1 MDGAIVTEGSVQ
13 IFSDMK
19 WFRNLAS
26 TAIVNIAVG
35 ELCVK
40 KMFWPMRWQG
50 PLGKPSFPLTSLPS
64 RFCSVSYYELVS
76 HNARTWIVFLLSIC
90 SISCLSTISEYSLTI
105 LHRLLE
111 RLGNSS
117 ARLRKAL
124 QTSSKI

>member
-40 KMFWPMRWQG
+40 NMFWPMRWQG
-50 PLGKPSFPLTSLPS
+50 PLDKPKPD
-64 RFCSVSYYELVS
+64 
-76 HNARTWIVFLLSIC
+76 
-90 SISCLSTISEYSLTI
+90 STEFGVQAFTNLF
-105 LHRLLE
+105 
-111 RLGNSS
+111 
-117 ARLRKAL
+117 A
-124 QTSSKI
+124 